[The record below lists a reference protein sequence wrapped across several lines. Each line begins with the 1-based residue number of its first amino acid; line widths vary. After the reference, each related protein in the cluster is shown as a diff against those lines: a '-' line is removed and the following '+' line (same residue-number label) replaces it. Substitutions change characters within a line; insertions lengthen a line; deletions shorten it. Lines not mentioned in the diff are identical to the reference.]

1 MVFKQTISL
10 QFFYKLTSTNF
21 AWFIF
26 EYFVPYDIGCKQT
39 IAGLSS
45 YGQQHT
51 ASGAEILACVISDT
65 IKNASVSTI

>member
-51 ASGAEILACVISDT
+51 VQVVQKSWLLL
-65 IKNASVSTI
+65 SVTR